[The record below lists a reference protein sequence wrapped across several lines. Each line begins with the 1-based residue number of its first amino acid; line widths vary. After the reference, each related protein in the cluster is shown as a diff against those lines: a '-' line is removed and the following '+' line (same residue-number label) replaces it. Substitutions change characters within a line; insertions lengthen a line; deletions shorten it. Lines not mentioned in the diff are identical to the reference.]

1 MTNKRGQVAIFIGV
15 FITLILIIAFILQ
28 FAIGIHIK
36 TMDNGHHTGYVTAI
50 ETNGMIWKTDS
61 VYFKTD
67 AQSSQEDRYCVI
79 DDDIKQKLLSSQMQ
93 KKLVT
98 ITYMQYFSAGWNNC
112 KLDDYAGIITGVE
125 G

>member
-1 MTNKRGQVAIFIGV
+1 MINKKGQIGIIIGVIFVIFAIFS
-15 FITLILIIAFILQ
+15 LILIS
-28 FAIGIHIK
+28 AIGIHIK
-36 TMDNGHHTGYVTAI
+36 TMENGHHTGYVTAI
-50 ETNGMIWKTDS
+50 ETNGIIWKTDS

-79 DDDIKQKLLSSQMQ
+79 DKELKQKLLMFQQ
-93 KKLVT
+93 TKKLVT

-112 KLDDYAGIITGVE
+112 KIDDSAGIITGVE